1 MNEFRKTGTGRQLW
15 RFYRGINGRILLVCL
30 IISGFIWLLRN
41 LSKEFES
48 HVPMQV
54 ELSTLPA
61 NCIWLRTQAHNLDV
75 EIESFGFSL
84 LGSGITRKENTIELD
99 FASYTC
105 RDGMV
110 SLPTSRLRGQIAR
123 LLGREQAILSI
134 YPDTLRFEFSE
145 AITKEINVK
154 VPFIA
159 QLKEGSF
166 LDKPPKAIPN
176 KIKVTGPAS
185 ILDTMTALTTETIKL
200 SGSFKDTLSAKL
212 TTHPLIEGLNRTVG
226 VVYST
231 DEYSEKSF
239 RVPIQLPQVNGFKG
253 LRLFPDSVILT
264 CLAGTKQLGTMT
276 ADSFR
281 VEIAEDDLP
290 RVGEAQKLNL
300 SVTRFPIDVS
310 EVQLRPGRIEYLI
323 LKTR

>member
-1 MNEFRKTGTGRQLW
+1 MDRLKKTGAGRQLW

-48 HVPMQV
+48 HVPIQV
-54 ELSTLPA
+54 ELRTLPED
-61 NCIWLRTQAHNLDV
+61 CIWLRTQPHELEV

-84 LGSGITRKENTIELD
+84 LGSGMMQQENTIELD

-105 RDGMV
+105 RDGIV
-110 SLPTSRLRGQIAR
+110 SLPTSRLRGQITR

-145 AITKEINVK
+145 AVTREIKVE
-154 VPFIA
+154 VPFTA
-159 QLKEGSF
+159 QLKDGSF
-166 LDKPPKAIPN
+166 LDTPPTAIPN

-185 ILDTMTALTTETIKL
+185 ILDTMIALTTESIQLK
-200 SGSFKDTLSAKL
+200 GPFKDTLSTKL
-212 TTHPLIEGLNRTVG
+212 TAHPLIEGTDRSVR

-239 RVPIQLPQVNGFKG
+239 RVPIQLPQVNGFRG
-253 LRLFPDSVILT
+253 LRLFPDSVTLT
-264 CLAGTKQLGTMT
+264 CLAGTKQLGAMT
-276 ADSFR
+276 AESFR

-290 RVGEAQKLNL
+290 RIGEAKKLNL
-300 SVTRFPIDVS
+300 SVTRLPEDVS

-323 LKTR
+323 LKSR